1 MNLCLCWVRCN
12 SLHCQGHA
20 VINAKMSLVSVIVI
34 NKFSQPF
41 FYKKSKKTIKIIVTR
56 YLSFLLSIKAFKR
69 VKSLMHVKCRSPLLQ
84 SASWVPKGG
93 ICVVNLDLLQ
103 IWSIY
108 YFCLKF
114 KLTCIV
120 KKLADKIIQL
130 SRHKGYELKMVSRV
144 KTE

>member
-56 YLSFLLSIKAFKR
+56 YLTEFLIKY
-69 VKSLMHVKCRSPLLQ
+69 
-84 SASWVPKGG
+84 KGFQKG
-93 ICVVNLDLLQ
+93 EIFNACQMPFTTPAVRFVGSQ
-103 IWSIY
+103 G
-108 YFCLKF
+108 
-114 KLTCIV
+114 
-120 KKLADKIIQL
+120 
-130 SRHKGYELKMVSRV
+130 RHLCC
-144 KTE
+144 